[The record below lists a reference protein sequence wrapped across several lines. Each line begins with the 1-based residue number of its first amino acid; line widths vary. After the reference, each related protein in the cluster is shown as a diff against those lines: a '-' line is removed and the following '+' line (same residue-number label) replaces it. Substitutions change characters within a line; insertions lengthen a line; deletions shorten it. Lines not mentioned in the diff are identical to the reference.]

1 MILFMKEPKTKKNDL
16 INILLEVYHW
26 DLENNKTEIKWL
38 YQKTKKQLVEIIK
51 KEGLKNGYAT
61 RI

>member
-1 MILFMKEPKTKKNDL
+1 MKEPKTKKNDL

-26 DLENNKTEIKWL
+26 DLENNKNEIKWL
-38 YQKTKKQLVEIIK
+38 YQKTKKELIEIIK

>member
-1 MILFMKEPKTKKNDL
+1 MKEPKTKKNDL

-26 DLENNKTEIKWL
+26 NLENNKTEIKWL

>member
-26 DLENNKTEIKWL
+26 NLENNKTEIKWL

>member
-1 MILFMKEPKTKKNDL
+1 MKEPKTKKNDL